1 MLFNTNLFDESSSK
15 DKEKTIRNIP
25 FSYYNSQP
33 TAEGEEKKKKEDK
46 EERTLKDKIEN
57 QIKNKYNL
65 IIPAILIEIQEN
77 GKNSVKLLK
86 EDLKNVIFIF
96 SQFFKFYKNICKNFY
111 KNFFKNIYEFF
122 KKLKNSFYA
131 FLFIFTFSF

>member
-1 MLFNTNLFDESSSK
+1 MLFSNNLFEESSTAEK
-15 DKEKTIRNIP
+15 DKPIREIRNIP
-25 FSYYNSQP
+25 FSYYNSQSQNVGEP
-33 TAEGEEKKKKEDK
+33 EGEKKIQEK

-86 EDLKNVIFIF
+86 DDLKNVII
-96 SQFFKFYKNICKNFY
+96 S
-111 KNFFKNIYEFF
+111 
-122 KKLKNSFYA
+122 
-131 FLFIFTFSF
+131 

>member
-1 MLFNTNLFDESSSK
+1 MLFNTNLFEESSSK

-77 GKNSVKLLK
+77 GKNTVKLLK

-96 SQFFKFYKNICKNFY
+96 SQFKIYKNICKNFY
-111 KNFFKNIYEFF
+111 KNIYEF
-122 KKLKNSFYA
+122 
-131 FLFIFTFSF
+131 